1 MKSRNVGAATK
12 LEDLWAE
19 ALKLP
24 PDAVVVE
31 AHLLKLLHQVFDSKT
46 RTYAYAPITQLLA
59 KYDNPDLDSH
69 SIQKTA
75 DNDDPARFDA
85 RSLCSMVVVP
95 WIQSIDSPLG
105 LNSDPYVNNSFRVRE
120 FSSEFRSAQ
129 RRKEDWDALVTL
141 FDHVE
146 EDADL
151 AKPLLLQSL
160 LIVRALREQ
169 QTVAFP
175 IPQRASLQ
183 NTLGA
188 VERFLQTRSGGAR
201 LQAVG
206 FAVFDAIGKLWGI
219 FDDVHTE
226 PVNASDTSS
235 GKPADIVC
243 RKEGKIVM
251 ACEVK
256 DRDLNLELL
265 NDAIKTA
272 RLEKVTELFALIRGK
287 KQEHEDAIRDR
298 VDREFANGMNIYLME
313 SMDFFRLVLAFMGED
328 GRQIF
333 LQSVVTG
340 MDKMNL
346 PFDARKEWSTIL
358 SEL

>member
-12 LEDLWAE
+12 LDALWTE
-19 ALKLP
+19 ALTLP
-24 PDAVVVE
+24 VDAVVVPD
-31 AHLLKLLHQVFDSKT
+31 HILNLLRQVFASKT
-46 RTYAYAPITQLLA
+46 RTYAYAPLTQLLA
-59 KYDNPDLDSH
+59 KYDNPELNAH
-69 SIQKTA
+69 SIQA
-75 DNDDPARFDA
+75 GNSDDPTTFDA
-85 RSLCSMVVVP
+85 RSLCSRVVVP

-105 LNSDPYVNNSFRVRE
+105 LNADPYVNNSLRVRE
-120 FSSEFRSAQ
+120 FSAEFRSAQ

-146 EDADL
+146 EDAAI
-151 AKPLLLQSL
+151 AKSALLQSL
-160 LIVRALREQ
+160 LIIRAIREEQ
-169 QTVAFP
+169 IVAYP

-188 VERFLQTRSGGAR
+188 VERFLQTPSGGAR

-206 FAVFDAIGKLWGI
+206 FAVFDALGKLWGI

-226 PVNASDTSS
+226 PVNVSDTSS

-243 RKEGKIVM
+243 RKDGRIVM

-256 DRDLNLELL
+256 DRDLSLELL

-272 RLEKVTELFALIRGK
+272 RLEEVKELFALIRGK
-287 KQEHEDAIRDR
+287 RQEHEDAIRDR
-298 VDREFANGMNIYLME
+298 VDREFSNGMNIYLME
-313 SMDFFRLVLAFMGED
+313 STDFFRLALAFMGED

-333 LQSVVTG
+333 LRSVVTG
-340 MDKMNL
+340 MEKMNL
-346 PFDARKEWSTIL
+346 AFDARKEWSNIL
-358 SEL
+358 TQL